1 MDIKVDDVRPKMD
14 KNENIRKN
22 DFIELALEAKLLDV
36 SERKTPTAEMPK
48 EQKTVNKLNNFNLI
62 RKLL

>member
-1 MDIKVDDVRPKMD
+1 MD

-36 SERKTPTAEMPK
+36 SERKTPTAEIPK